1 MGNRK
6 KIKKKPDQRP
16 TRADVIRSLQEDF
29 AWLESQE
36 AELKNAEDARGSN
49 DLSV

>member
-6 KIKKKPDQRP
+6 KIKKKPRP
-16 TRADVIRSLQEDF
+16 TRSDVIRSLREDF
-29 AWLESQE
+29 AWLEAQE
-36 AELKNAEDARGSN
+36 TELKNAEDARGSN